1 MVERGT
7 LQRLARGMEA
17 MAIQALRKPCR
28 IVWVEPGESA
38 PAAVARFLEENPG
51 IEDMYEFLLVSWLTA
66 GDEAPPPP
74 REPAGRLTVS
84 YRRIAVT
91 RRGRRTRSASRRGC
105 CIRCAAGRARC
116 CVSAT
121 DGAPN
126 QAAAF
131 LPLSSL
137 PPLPLSH

>member
-74 REPAGRLTVS
+74 PR
-84 YRRIAVT
+84 
-91 RRGRRTRSASRRGC
+91 
-105 CIRCAAGRARC
+105 AGRA
-116 CVSAT
+116 T
-121 DGAPN
+121 DR
-126 QAAAF
+126 F
-131 LPLSSL
+131 LPADSGHASG
-137 PPLPLSH
+137 